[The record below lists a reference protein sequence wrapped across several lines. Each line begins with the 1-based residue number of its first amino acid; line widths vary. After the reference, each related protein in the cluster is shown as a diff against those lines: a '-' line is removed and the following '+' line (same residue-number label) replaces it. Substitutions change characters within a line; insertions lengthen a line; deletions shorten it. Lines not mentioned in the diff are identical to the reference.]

1 MDERRTAPRVRTLLS
16 GKIMLGGGGVID
28 CMLRNRSATGA
39 RLQVPSI
46 VGIPDHFT
54 LLIEPARERHPVR
67 VAWRKQTEIGVAFVD
82 GAEE

>member
-1 MDERRTAPRVRTLLS
+1 MDERRAALRTRTLLS

-39 RLQVPSI
+39 RLQVPTV
-46 VGIPDHFT
+46 VGIPEHFT
-54 LLIEPARERHPVR
+54 LVIEPAGERRPVR

-82 GAEE
+82 GADA